1 MTEDGF
7 IDKND
12 MEKINDYINQ
22 HPTIAEDLEIASK
35 LIEKKRPV
43 VAYALE
49 QLAQFIRANYDVA

>member
-1 MTEDGF
+1 
-7 IDKND
+7 